1 MISSLSTSQVEA
13 ADAWLPLHFAAQGGH
28 VEVIEV
34 GKGSSFLGFGDQ
46 L

>member
-34 GKGSSFLGFGDQ
+34 GKGSCSMGIGVQ
-46 L
+46 V